1 MKEFLCF
8 TREDMPPCFVGCS
21 VKSQIINLEEDEK
34 KIDENKDIIQEIY
47 DKDNQPKK

>member
-1 MKEFLCF
+1 MSYK
-8 TREDMPPCFVGCS
+8 S
-21 VKSQIINLEEDEK
+21 SAKSQIINLEEDEK

>member
-1 MKEFLCF
+1 MSYKS
-8 TREDMPPCFVGCS
+8 S